1 MTIRRLFPRGIG
13 ARVLD
18 TRASAERRAP
28 TGVFGG
34 RPGSALAIV
43 VTQPPLPDSIPK
55 ATLAA
60 RQVTKRRPGQRF
72 RHSRGAGPET
82 LLFAQ
87 EPHRDWNVNAAGGE
101 RAADPGAPRLQISGC
116 LDRVALARIGVEAQ
130 LRHTVL

>member
-1 MTIRRLFPRGIG
+1 MTIRRPLSRGTG
-13 ARVLD
+13 AGALD

-43 VTQPPLPDSIPK
+43 VTQPPLPDSIPT

-72 RHSRGAGPET
+72 GHGPVCT
-82 LLFAQ
+82 SKMIS
-87 EPHRDWNVNAAGGE
+87 WTKTGGS
-101 RAADPGAPRLQISGC
+101 ALPGRRPFGKTAVRPGTSPGSE
-116 LDRVALARIGVEAQ
+116 G
-130 LRHTVL
+130 LRCGRRTCR